1 MDAIIPRTEPKP
13 NYNPAERLQ
22 FGKEERQKEQ
32 DDIFFEKGN
41 VVAND
46 MQSATTWCRWP
57 GSNRHDVAIG
67 GF

>member
-46 MQSATTWCRWP
+46 MQSATTWK
-57 GSNRHDVAIG
+57 
-67 GF
+67 